1 MKNQKILDWY
11 QSEMRKDELELNQE
25 KKKLIEQIKSFNK
38 KDIIEEPVKLSLWM
52 RIKRVLGF

>member
-1 MKNQKILDWY
+1 
-11 QSEMRKDELELNQE
+11 MRKDELELNQE
-25 KKKLIEQIKSFNK
+25 KKKLIEQIKSVNK

>member
-25 KKKLIEQIKSFNK
+25 KKKLIEQIKSVNK